1 MMAIAEKGMP
11 ERQVRAKVEDSRVA
25 LAVKSTLDGDL
36 ASFEQLVNIYQERI
50 YRMAHYRT
58 GSPMDAEDLTQD
70 IFVKAFKGLPTL
82 KDRERFGPWLYSIA
96 VNRIRD
102 FQKKKRLFVFFG
114 VEGDRKGLEV
124 SDTKVHDN
132 PQGVNDLMRQEFW
145 GQLRSLMKKLSR
157 WEREVFLL
165 KYLDQLTI
173 REISQVLNK
182 SESAVKTHLY
192 RGVEKFK
199 KSPESIQMLEGEVQ

>member
-1 MMAIAEKGMP
+1 MIGIAEKGIS
-11 ERQVRAKVEDSRVA
+11 ERQVLVKVEDSCVA

-36 ASFEQLVNIYQERI
+36 ASFEQIVNTYQERI
-50 YRMAHYRT
+50 FRMAYYRT
-58 GSPMDAEDLTQD
+58 SSRMDAEDLTQD
-70 IFVKAFKGLPTL
+70 IFIKAFNGLPTL
-82 KDRERFGPWLYSIA
+82 KDLERFRPWLYSIA

-114 VEGDRKGLEV
+114 VEGERKGLEV
-124 SDTKVHDN
+124 SDIKIHDN

-145 GQLRSLMKKLSR
+145 RQLRSLMKKLSR

-192 RGVEKFK
+192 RAIEKFK
-199 KSPESIQMLEGEVQ
+199 KSPESIQMLQGEVQ

>member
-1 MMAIAEKGMP
+1 MMGIAEKGMP
-11 ERQVRAKVEDSRVA
+11 ERQTTVKVEDSRVA
-25 LAVKSTLDGDL
+25 LAVKSTLDGDP
-36 ASFEQLVNIYQERI
+36 ASFEQIVNIYQERI
-50 YRMAHYRT
+50 YRMAYYRT

-70 IFVKAFKGLPTL
+70 IFLKAFKGLSRL
-82 KDRERFGPWLYSIA
+82 KDLERFGPWLYSIA

-114 VEGDRKGLEV
+114 MEGDRKGLEV
-124 SDTKVHDN
+124 SDIKVHDN
-132 PQGVNDLMRQEFW
+132 PQGVNDLMRHEFW
-145 GQLRSLMKKLSR
+145 GQLRSVMKKLSR

-173 REISQVLNK
+173 REISQVLKK
-182 SESAVKTHLY
+182 SESTVKTHLY
-192 RGVEKFK
+192 RAIEKFK